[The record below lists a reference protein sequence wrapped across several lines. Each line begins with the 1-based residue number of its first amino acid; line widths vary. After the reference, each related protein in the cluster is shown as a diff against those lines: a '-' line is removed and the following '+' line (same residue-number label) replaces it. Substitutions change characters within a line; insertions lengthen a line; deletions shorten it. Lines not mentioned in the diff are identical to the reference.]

1 MKITARQY
9 AKTLYELTKDKN
21 HEEINGIISQLV
33 DIFRKNSQLRL
44 KNDIIKRY
52 EEIYNQEKRIVS
64 AKVFSRK
71 KLDGEMEKEISEFIK
86 KKYKA
91 EKVEIENNIDESIK
105 GGIIIRIGDEVLD
118 GSLDRKLK
126 ELKSALEK

>member
-9 AKTLYELTKDKN
+9 AKTLYEVTKDKN

-52 EEIYNQEKRIVS
+52 EEIYNQEKGIIS

-91 EKVEIENNIDESIK
+91 EKVETENNIDESIK

>member
-52 EEIYNQEKRIVS
+52 EEIYNQEKRIIS

-91 EKVEIENNIDESIK
+91 EKVEIENNIDEGIK

>member
-52 EEIYNQEKRIVS
+52 EEIYNQEKRIIS